1 MRVVGQY
8 KDTDIRLTDLHM
20 SKTYGGWLTDPSG
33 KRLEEANWEMINVG
47 IPKRVEKM
55 WGTNTA
61 LHVMDID
68 HKNRLP
74 EVEVMACLKC
84 HTGVQGK
91 DYSHLALVWFQEPDE
106 DPFAKVISNLK
117 EINWEE
123 KAEGHNW
130 QDL

>member
-84 HTGVQGK
+84 HPGSQSRSWQEEWRTDRQTNRAENSGRNHLQGPL
-91 DYSHLALVWFQEPDE
+91 HQR
-106 DPFAKVISNLK
+106 
-117 EINWEE
+117 
-123 KAEGHNW
+123 
-130 QDL
+130 